1 MSTRATIPIY
11 GAFQLAAA
19 GALIAWCVV
28 FSTRAAN
35 SINAARI

>member
-28 FSTRAAN
+28 SLYEGRQFDQ
-35 SINAARI
+35 